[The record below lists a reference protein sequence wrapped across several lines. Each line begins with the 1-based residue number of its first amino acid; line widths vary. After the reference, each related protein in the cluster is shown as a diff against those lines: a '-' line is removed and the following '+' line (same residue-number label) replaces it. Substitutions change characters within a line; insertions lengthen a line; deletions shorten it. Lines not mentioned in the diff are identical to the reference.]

1 MSSLSMIDV
10 VGPNDGSAGIE
21 ASLDVEYMSVMGA
34 GMKEC
39 SMQRT
44 NDILLSHAICIFG
57 CYVFTNIKRKGK

>member
-1 MSSLSMIDV
+1 MKAV

-34 GMKEC
+34 GIKEC

-44 NDILLSHAICIFG
+44 NDILLSHVI
-57 CYVFTNIKRKGK
+57 